1 MTTLREAAQQ
11 TLEAEGCERLREWA
25 AIGPVQ
31 RAAVESFLAAALE
44 QQEQEPVAW
53 MVYTLDGKSVCVTD
67 SPADFTDQHRALP
80 LYTTPPRRDLQC
92 VCGAVWDGDEMVHAP
107 YRREWV
113 SLTDEERGQVYLSIP
128 TNKFDVDYVVRAIEQ
143 RLKEKN
149 T

>member
-1 MTTLREAAQQ
+1 MFD
-11 TLEAEGCERLREWA
+11 EAESFRDALDVCINRL
-25 AIGPVQ
+25 G
-31 RAAVESFLAAALE
+31 
-44 QQEQEPVAW
+44 
-53 MVYTLDGKSVCVTD
+53 T
-67 SPADFTDQHRALP
+67 H
-80 LYTTPPRRDLQC
+80 PPRRDLQC